1 MTDAEINR
9 IIRENTARRQA
20 LFAPYDPITGVGSP
34 IERMIIEFS
43 AGGNEFKWGIPLT
56 MYHENE
62 ALITAITKHHSI
74 ESVLSD
80 YNVTNDPASVDIF
93 LRELIN
99 QRFRYDF
106 EFWAYTTAKITD
118 KETKQPVPFKLRK
131 PQRKVL
137 VAVEEMRLANK
148 PIRIII
154 DKARQWGG
162 STFVQ
167 IYMGWIQ
174 LIHRTGWHSS
184 IVADIEKQARNIR
197 AMYGRLVRGYPAALG
212 SFKMTPYEG
221 STNDKFI
228 QERQCAIIIGS
239 AQKPDSIRSFDLA
252 MCHQS
257 EVAYWKTTQ
266 NRSAEDLAQSIRAAV
281 AQVPYSL
288 VALESTARGVG
299 NFFHREW
306 LKAMSG
312 ESDYKPIFVA
322 WFEIE
327 LYQKAIPECD
337 MPGFVKWMQS
347 DPYAS
352 YLWQLG
358 ATLEGIK
365 WYFDFRRGEGYD
377 DWRMKS
383 EYPSTWQES
392 FQQTG
397 ARVFAPH
404 YVENARRN
412 VMKPEFIGSIRGK
425 ALRGKEALENIELI
439 KDDRGLFYIWSM
451 PDKSIEVSNRYL
463 VSMDIGGRTHT
474 ADYTV
479 MRVFDRYWMMDGGK
493 PEIAATWRG
502 HLNKDIAAWIAG
514 QICKLYNNA
523 FFIPESNSYDKNS
536 EMAEGDHF
544 FTILDEI
551 VKYYSNI
558 YARTDPDKVRQG
570 LPLKYGFHTNASSKP
585 MIIDHMNG
593 VLRDDMYVEHDE
605 RSCDEM
611 DTFEIKPNGRYAA
624 IEGCHDDIVM
634 PTAIGLWGCF
644 KYLPMPKEI
653 QPRTGHRRKG
663 RITEATI

>member
-1 MTDAEINR
+1 MTETDLNS
-9 IIRENTARRQA
+9 IIRENHSRRQA
-20 LFAPYDPITGVGSP
+20 LFAPYDPVTGVGSP
-34 IERMIIEFS
+34 IERMTIRFS
-43 AGGNEFKWGIPLT
+43 AGGNELEWGIPVT
-56 MYHENE
+56 MYNENE
-62 ALITAITKHHSI
+62 GLIDAIIKHHSI
-74 ESVLSD
+74 EAVLS
-80 YNVTNDPASVDIF
+80 YFKANNDPASVDIF
-93 LRELIN
+93 LKEFII
-99 QRFRYDF
+99 QRFRHDF

-118 KETKQPVPFKLRK
+118 KETKQTIPFRLRK

-137 VAVEEMRLANK
+137 ITLEEMRLNNI

-162 STFVQ
+162 STVIQ
-167 IYMGWIQ
+167 MYMGWVQ

-197 AMYGRLVRGYPAALG
+197 AMYGRLIRNYPAPLG
-212 SFKMTPYEG
+212 AFKLTPYEG
-221 STNDKFI
+221 SVNDKYI
-228 QERQCAIIIGS
+228 QERECAIIIGS

-266 NRSAEDLAQSIRAAV
+266 NKSAEDLAQSIRAAV

-306 LKAMSG
+306 LKAING
-312 ESDYKPIFVA
+312 ESDYRPIFVA

-327 LYQKAIPECD
+327 LYQKEIEVDRLPQ
-337 MPGFVKWMQS
+337 FINWMLS
-347 DPYAS
+347 DPYATT
-352 YLWQLG
+352 LWKLG

-365 WYFDFRRGEGYD
+365 WYFDFRKGESYD

-412 VMKPEFIGSIRGK
+412 VMKPEFVGSIRGK
-425 ALRGKEALENIELI
+425 ALRGKEAIENIELI
-439 KDDRGLFYIWSM
+439 EEDKGLLYIWSM
-451 PDKSIEVSNRYL
+451 PDKSIDISNRYA
-463 VSMDIGGRTHT
+463 VSMDIGGRGPK

-479 MRVFDRYWMMDGGK
+479 IRVFDRYWMMDGGK

-502 HLNKDIAAWIAG
+502 HGDQDLTAWIAI
-514 QICKLYNNA
+514 QLCIIYNNG

-536 EMAEGDHF
+536 EDAEGDHF
-544 FTILDEI
+544 FTLLDEI

-558 YARTDPDKVRQG
+558 YVRTDPDKVRQG
-570 LPLKYGFHTNASSKP
+570 IPVKYGFHTNSSSKP

-605 RSCDEM
+605 RACDEM
-611 DTFEIKPNGRYAA
+611 DTFEIKANGRYGAVD
-624 IEGCHDDIVM
+624 GCHDDIVM
-634 PTAIGLWGCF
+634 PTAIGLWACF
-644 KYLPMPKEI
+644 KYLPFPKEI
-653 QPRTGHRRKG
+653 EPYHPRKRRG
-663 RITEATI
+663 SITEATI